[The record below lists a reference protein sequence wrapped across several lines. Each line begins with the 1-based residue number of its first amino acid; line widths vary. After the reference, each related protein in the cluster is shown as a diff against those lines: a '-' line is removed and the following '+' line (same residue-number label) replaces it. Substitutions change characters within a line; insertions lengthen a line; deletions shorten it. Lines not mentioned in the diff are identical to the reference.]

1 MIGMIQIGMI
11 EIKSKPRVIVVGI
24 NPSNRHTKVRIY
36 KNSTFDR
43 LHKWMDHLQVE
54 NFSFIN
60 CIDVRGEYKSNKIDY
75 NFLEKSINKTY
86 KVLALGD
93 FPSKAL
99 KKLNIHHFKLPHPS
113 PRNRQLNDKAFES
126 LILEECRSYIYD

>member
-1 MIGMIQIGMI
+1 MKLIWNIIGMIQDAF
-11 EIKSKPRVIVVGI
+11 RVIVVGI
-24 NPSNRHTKVRIY
+24 NPSNRHTRVRVY
-36 KNSTFDR
+36 KNSTFSTLLR
-43 LHKWMDHLQVE
+43 WMDHLGIK

-75 NFLEKSINKTY
+75 NLLEKSINKKY

-99 KKLNIHHFKLPHPS
+99 KKLNIDHFKLPHPS

>member
-1 MIGMIQIGMI
+1 MIRDSF
-11 EIKSKPRVIVVGI
+11 KVIIVGI
-24 NPSNRHTKVRIY
+24 NPSNRHTQVRVY
-36 KNSTFDR
+36 KNSTFDKLYR
-43 LHKWMDHLQVE
+43 WMDHLDIKY
-54 NFSFIN
+54 FSFIN
-60 CIDVRGEYKSNKIDY
+60 CIDARGEYKNSKIDY
-75 NFLEKSINKTY
+75 QSLEKSINKTY

-99 KKLNIHHFKLPHPS
+99 NKLNIYHFKLPHPS